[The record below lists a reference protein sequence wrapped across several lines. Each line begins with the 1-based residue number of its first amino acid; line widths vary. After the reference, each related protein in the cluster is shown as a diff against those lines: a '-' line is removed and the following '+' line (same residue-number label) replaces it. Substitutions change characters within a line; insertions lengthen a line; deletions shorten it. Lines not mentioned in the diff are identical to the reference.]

1 MALKKRMF
9 RNQERRLLLA
19 VALLSLVVGI
29 GAISWAQSSAPAEL
43 QLPGGASQL
52 GEPMRRPDGSILLA
66 QAKGAK
72 VTLMTVRLVD
82 RALAEADVYQAPGE
96 VVDLELAPSNGRG
109 NELVVVASCP
119 AGFGAQNPADEF
131 RQCIGPIHLES
142 FEITPGAT
150 LIRRQPLPQGLG
162 QGTLLGS
169 NQLFVWESFDPMGL
183 AVYKSGQWESLPPN
197 LLDSRPIV
205 ERCASRQELWVLNGD
220 FGPASL
226 TGSDNAVP
234 NPSPRFFLYR
244 LPLKESDPGWES
256 VPVLGLEESSFAELA
271 CSETEAFVRVD
282 SSLFF
287 TRRPRTPI
295 AEAEGLEHLRG
306 NPALRPVVFL
316 QDFESCAVVMPGGRI
331 QRTNR
336 GRPGTATSPT
346 TSVCDAVPWPTDR
359 GHSAISLG
367 VRGMLQEQPW

>member
-1 MALKKRMF
+1 MGGVPVLIRYDRSAEVFK
-9 RNQERRLLLA
+9 
-19 VALLSLVVGI
+19 
-29 GAISWAQSSAPAEL
+29 QSSDQPTDLFGDFASYYM
-43 QLPGGASQL
+43 PGRS
-52 GEPMRRPDGSILLA
+52 R
-66 QAKGAK
+66 
-72 VTLMTVRLVD
+72 
-82 RALAEADVYQAPGE
+82 
-96 VVDLELAPSNGRG
+96 SNGIIER
-109 NELVVVASCP
+109 LFDYVQRASSTRWTPAACP
-119 AGFGAQNPADEF
+119 
-131 RQCIGPIHLES
+131 S
-142 FEITPGAT
+142 STT
-150 LIRRQPLPQGLG
+150 LPQGLG

-346 TSVCDAVPWPTDR
+346 TSVCDAVPWPIDR